1 MGEDGIRVV
10 RQPIALGSA
19 PRRRLDERLVVR
31 FPGLA
36 YALTRA
42 LARLPPT
49 SRIRRATIRYVSQR
63 VLEAANRRDW
73 DAAFAILPPEYE
85 THPPE
90 EMVGLGFD
98 SVYRGPEGRLRLQNR
113 WMDELGEF
121 EQEAKEVIDLGDRI
135 LLMGWMR
142 GTGLGS
148 GAAFESELAYL
159 VEFSDGRLR
168 HEHFFRSHAEG
179 LEAAGLSAGRAP

>member
-1 MGEDGIRVV
+1 MGEESVQAV
-10 RQPIALGSA
+10 RQPIVLRSA
-19 PRRRLDERLVVR
+19 PRRRLDERLLVR
-31 FPGLA
+31 FPGIA

-42 LARLPPT
+42 LTRLPPT
-49 SRIRRATIRYVSQR
+49 SRIRRATLRYISQR

-73 DAAFAILPPEYE
+73 EAAFAILPPEYE

-98 SVYRGPEGRLRLQNR
+98 PVYRGPEGRLRLQNR

-121 EQEAKEVIDLGDRI
+121 EQEAKEVIDLGHRVV
-135 LLMGWMR
+135 LLGWMR

-148 GAAFESELAYL
+148 GAAFESELAYV

-168 HEHFFRSHAEG
+168 HEHFFRSHAEAF
-179 LEAAGLSAGRAP
+179 EAAGLSPDRDP